1 MRGLREFRTNYFYSH
16 QELFEQLSQGQKPRV
31 LFITC
36 SDSRI
41 DPNLIT
47 QSEMGEL
54 FVIRN
59 AGNIIPPYGAANGGE
74 GAAVEYAIQALGI
87 EQVVVCGH
95 SHCGAMKGLLHLNQ
109 LQADMPLVY
118 DWLKHAEA
126 TRRLVLDNYHSL
138 DDAQLLEIAVAENVL
153 TQIENLKT
161 YPVIHSRLYQRK
173 LRIYGWI
180 YLIETGE
187 ILAYDPAHHGYVAP
201 QSQISESPESS
212 ESDVDEDILVQAVAS
227 SSGLPV
233 MCEIPPRRLTH
244 HSSSRPE
251 QQTQKAESTPWIS
264 PEQAERIY
272 RGSS

>member
-1 MRGLREFRTNYFYSH
+1 MKKLMRGLREFRSNYFYSH
-16 QELFEQLSQGQKPRV
+16 QELFEQLSQGQRPRV

-74 GAAVEYAIQALGI
+74 GAAVEYAIQALDI
-87 EQVVVCGH
+87 QQVVICGH

-126 TRRLVLDNYHSL
+126 TRRLVLDNYHSV
-138 DDAQLLEIAVAENVL
+138 DDEQLLEIAVAENVL

-161 YPVIHSRLYQRK
+161 YPVVHSRLYQRK
-173 LRIYGWI
+173 LQIYGWI

-187 ILAYDPAHHGYVAP
+187 ILAYDPVHHGYVAP
-201 QSQISESPESS
+201 QSQIAEA
-212 ESDVDEDILVQAVAS
+212 VDGDEEDLVQAVVSPSA
-227 SSGLPV
+227 PPI
-233 MCEIPPRRLTH
+233 MCEIPPRRLPH
-244 HSSSRPE
+244 QSVAKHENSSS
-251 QQTQKAESTPWIS
+251 QKAEFTPWVS
-264 PEQAERIY
+264 PEQADRIY
-272 RGSS
+272 RGSP